1 MLPNWHII
9 SDLNCENRHSGKSG
23 TCRQHWSVVS
33 SEKVT
38 PKLVNGKWLIA
49 LFLFLIVLNHWVV
62 LLIFPVKRAWSGI
75 GLILDHRVVLLV
87 FPVKRAWSGIGLI
100 FHHGVVFLLLPIERT
115 WTSVGFILH
124 HWVVLLFLPVE
135 GSRPS
140 ICCVFDHRVI
150 FLVQSV

>member
-1 MLPNWHII
+1 M
-9 SDLNCENRHSGKSG
+9 
-23 TCRQHWSVVS
+23 VS

-87 FPVKRAWSGIGLI
+87 FPVKRARPSVGFILDHGVVLLFLPVKRTWSGIGLI
-100 FHHGVVFLLLPIERT
+100 FHHGYHVRVTVVVPAIK
-115 WTSVGFILH
+115 WI
-124 HWVVLLFLPVE
+124 VLGITDKDSLSNKAD
-135 GSRPS
+135 GGG
-140 ICCVFDHRVI
+140 ICK
-150 FLVQSV
+150 L